1 MTLRRKYHSF
11 KQLPAAVRWRIP
23 VTWCLLGL
31 SRLLVLLLP
40 FRLLAPRLGQRAAA
54 PVVLLVQ
61 ASQVKQLLL
70 LKQLIA
76 VTSKYCPW
84 RANCF
89 AQAITAKLW
98 LSWCGLPYTVFF
110 GVARDPMQQ
119 LKAHAW
125 VITGPVAVSGGYGFA
140 HFTVVGSYVS
150 DINAVLGNCCKQ

>member
-1 MTLRRKYHSF
+1 MTLRSKYHSF
-11 KQLPAAVRWRIP
+11 TQLPVAVRWRIP

-31 SRLLVLLLP
+31 SRLLVLVLP
-40 FRLLAPRLGQRAAA
+40 FRMLAPRLGQRAAA

-61 ASQVKQLLL
+61 TSQLKQLSL

-89 AQAITAKLW
+89 AQAITASYW
-98 LSWCGLPYTVFF
+98 LRRWGIPYSVFF
-110 GVARDPMQQ
+110 GVARDPMQR

-125 VITGPVAVSGGYGFA
+125 VMAGPVAVSGGYGFS

-150 DINAVLGNCCKQ
+150 DINAVSGSCCKV

>member
-1 MTLRRKYHSF
+1 MSLLLKFLSF
-11 KQLPAAVRWRIP
+11 KQLPAAIRWRIP

-31 SRLLVLLLP
+31 ARLLVLLLP
-40 FRLLAPRLGQRAAA
+40 FRWLAPRLGQRAAA

-61 ASQVKQLLL
+61 ASQLKQLLL

-98 LSWCGLPYTVFF
+98 LSWWGLPYTVFF
-110 GVARDPMQQ
+110 GVARDPIQQ

-125 VITGPVAVSGGYGFA
+125 VMAGPVAVSGGYGFA

-150 DINAVLGNCCKQ
+150 DINAVSGNCCKE